1 MSPDHAPR
9 PDVGP
14 KFSAA
19 KLGYMYYCVYTLDYE
34 EIKHIT
40 RARPSCAG
48 FRKFP

>member
-19 KLGYMYYCVYTLDYE
+19 KLGYMYYCTLDYE